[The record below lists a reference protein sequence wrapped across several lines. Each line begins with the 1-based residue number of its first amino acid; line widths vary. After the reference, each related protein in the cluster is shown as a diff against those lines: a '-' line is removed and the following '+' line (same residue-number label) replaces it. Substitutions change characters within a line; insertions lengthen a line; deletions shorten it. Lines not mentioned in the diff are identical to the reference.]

1 MKKGL
6 LKTVSLLSS
15 ILGTSLLLSVLGG
28 GLSGCSSNSEV
39 SIVARPSVETQN
51 SYYKGN
57 LRPLL
62 PDYFIKLPVGKV
74 KPDGWLK
81 RYLELQ
87 RDGLAG
93 QLGEISIWLQKD
105 KNAWLSPDGKGE
117 YGWEEVPYWL
127 KGFANMGYILDDPKI
142 IAESKV
148 WIEGVLNSQ
157 RADGYFGPWIEK
169 RGKPD
174 LWGNMIMLWCL
185 QSYYEYSGDERVIPF
200 MSKYFEWEL
209 ALPDELFLKDY
220 WENSRGGDNLYSVYW
235 LYNRTGNAQLLKLA
249 EKVHRNTANWRQSA
263 RLPNWHN
270 VNIAQC
276 FREPATWWLQSKD
289 SADLKATYNDFWLV
303 RRAFGQVSGG
313 MFGADENARQGHID
327 PHQGTETC
335 GFVEQ
340 MSSDEMLLR
349 YTGDPMWAEHC
360 ENVAFNS
367 YPAAVMPDF
376 KSLRYITCPNHVI
389 SDSEN
394 HRPGID
400 NGGPFLSMN
409 PFSSRCC
416 QHNHTQGWPYFI
428 ENLLLAT
435 PDNGIAAAIYSACEA
450 TVKVGNGTEIT
461 VREDTHYP
469 FNDQIRFAVHTP
481 APVQFPFYLRI
492 PSWTKNARLAIN
504 GKAIRVTLEAGK
516 YACIQ
521 REWANGDVVTLTVPM
536 DFSLQTWQVNQNSVS
551 VNYGPLTLS
560 LNIKEEYK
568 KVDSKKSA
576 IWDSKW
582 QETADPEKWPTY
594 EIYPA
599 STWNYALVLNE
610 KQPSQYLQVEKRAWP
625 ADDFPFTQQNS
636 PLVVKAKGRQVP
648 EWKIDEHGLCGVLPT
663 PDCVKSSKVEDIELV
678 PMGTA
683 RLRITSFPL
692 AKMETAE

>member
-1 MKKGL
+1 MNTTIKKTGYFLTGL
-6 LKTVSLLSS
+6 LLAVV
-15 ILGTSLLLSVLGG
+15 GF
-28 GLSGCSSNSEV
+28 SGCTANEV
-39 SIVARPSVETQN
+39 TIVDRPSVEATN

-57 LRPLL
+57 LQPLL
-62 PDYFIKLPVGKV
+62 PDHFIKLPVGKV
-74 KPDGWLK
+74 KPTGWLK

-87 RDGLAG
+87 RDGLTG
-93 QLGEISIWLQKD
+93 QLGEISAWLQKD

-127 KGFANMGYILDDPKI
+127 KGFANLGYILNDPKI
-142 IAESKV
+142 IAESKI

-157 RADGYFGPWIEK
+157 REDGYFGPWIEK
-169 RGKPD
+169 RGRPD

-185 QSYYEYSGDERVIPF
+185 QSYYEYSGDARVLPF
-200 MSKYFEWEL
+200 MTKYFEWEL

-235 LYNRTGNAQLLKLA
+235 LYNRTGDARLLQLA

-289 SADLKATYNDFWLV
+289 SADLRATYNDFWLV
-303 RRAFGQVSGG
+303 RRAFGQASGG

-376 KSLRYITCPNHVI
+376 KSLRYITSPNHVI

-400 NGGPFLSMN
+400 NSGPFLAMN

-416 QHNHTQGWPYFI
+416 QHNHTQGWPYFV
-428 ENLLLAT
+428 ENLVLAT
-435 PDNGIAAAIYSACEA
+435 PDNGIAAAIYGACEA
-450 TVKVGNGTEIT
+450 IVKVGNGAEIA
-461 VREDTHYP
+461 VIEDTHYP
-469 FNDQIRFAVHTP
+469 FDDQIRFTVNTS

-492 PSWTKNARLAIN
+492 PSWTKKAQLKIN
-504 GKAIRVTLEAGK
+504 GKAISATLEAGK

-536 DFSLQTWQVNQNSVS
+536 DFSMQTWQVNQNSVS

-568 KVDSKKSA
+568 KIDSKKSA
-576 IWDSKW
+576 IGDSKW
-582 QETADPEKWPTY
+582 QETADPEKWPSY
-594 EIYPA
+594 EIYPTSA
-599 STWNYALVLNE
+599 WNYALVLNE
-610 KQPSQYLQVEKRAWP
+610 KQPFQHLKVEKRAWP

-636 PLVVKAKGRQVP
+636 PLVVHAKGRQVP
-648 EWKIDEHGLCGVLPT
+648 SWTIDEHGLCGVLPT

-683 RLRITSFPL
+683 RLRITSFPV
-692 AKMETAE
+692 AYKK